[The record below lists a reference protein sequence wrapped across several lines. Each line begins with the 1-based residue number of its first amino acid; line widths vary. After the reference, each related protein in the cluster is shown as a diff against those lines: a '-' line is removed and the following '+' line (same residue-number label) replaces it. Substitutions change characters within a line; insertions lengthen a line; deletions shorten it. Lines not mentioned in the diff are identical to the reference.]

1 MPLNKNVQDAHKS
14 EQLKLLHRS
23 LISIVSVMNRPQ
35 VDERLVRE
43 AGIKLD
49 PALFPLLVTV
59 EKLGPIGIVELA
71 DRLGRDYTTVSR
83 QVSKLEQQGL
93 VSRQEGSTDRRVRE
107 AVLTALGKTM
117 TSAID
122 IARERIA
129 RGIFEKWEDQDLAQL
144 VHLMQR
150 FADELEGFSAN
161 TLQGSE
167 DRPEQ
172 S

>member
-1 MPLNKNVQDAHKS
+1 MPSNKNVQDAHKS
-14 EQLKLLHRS
+14 EQLKLLHRA

-35 VDERLVRE
+35 VDEKLVEE
-43 AGIKLD
+43 AGITLD
-49 PALFPLLVTV
+49 PALFPLLVAI

-93 VSRQEGSTDRRVRE
+93 VRRQEGSTDRRVRE
-107 AVLTALGKTM
+107 AALTAPGKTM
-117 TSAID
+117 TDAID
-122 IARERIA
+122 SARERIA

-150 FADELEGFSAN
+150 FANELEGFSAN
-161 TLQGSE
+161 TVRSA
-167 DRPEQ
+167 D
-172 S
+172 